1 MDGTASRFCTPPP
14 PASAALDLGLVP
26 GEGGLTAQEMAQ
38 GGWDVLF
45 NLGADE
51 IEIAPG
57 AFVIYQG
64 TMGTGALT
72 APM

>member
-1 MDGTASRFCTPPP
+1 
-14 PASAALDLGLVP
+14 
-26 GEGGLTAQEMAQ
+26 
-38 GGWDVLF
+38 VLY

-64 TMGTGALT
+64 TTATAART
-72 APM
+72 APT